1 LPALSAVVV
10 GGTAITG
17 GFGGVWRT
25 LIGVLIITV
34 LRVSFGIMGIDP
46 AYWQIVYG
54 TVLAIAVTLTID
66 RSKLASIK

>member
-1 LPALSAVVV
+1 MLAHVEDHASRPTSRRSRRS
-10 GGTAITG
+10 GSP
-17 GFGGVWRT
+17 
-25 LIGVLIITV
+25 GVLIITV
-34 LRVSFGIMGIDP
+34 LRVGFGIMGIDP